1 MSIIID
7 LISYEHYYTLT
18 LPYTLWPRADPT
30 LAGEAE
36 PIGRAIG
43 RANGLSA
50 SLSPRLMGQDL

>member
-36 PIGRAIG
+36 PIGC
-43 RANGLSA
+43 ANGLSA